1 MKSSESNCVA
11 QLQRYTVQSTL
22 PMQARA
28 KMFQETRVNNEKDDV
43 PQLKPQRQ
51 LGLRLESN
59 NKKDAVPQLQ
69 PQRQLGLRLESHRN
83 AG

>member
-1 MKSSESNCVA
+1 
-11 QLQRYTVQSTL
+11 
-22 PMQARA
+22 MQARA